1 MHASDPRPSPPPSGS
16 VLRRV
21 ERWRGDARR
30 LLDDHVAE
38 EVPVAFVYNDEPFA
52 VMMATPAD
60 LPDFAIGFALSEGI
74 VERREDAAI
83 ERIEELIEGVEIRLR
98 IPAARAQALAL
109 RRRSMSGR
117 SGCGVCGSE
126 LLEAA
131 LRYPPPVAS
140 DVRVSAGALRRA
152 LADLRSAQRITALT
166 GAAHAAGWAAL
177 DGRLQLVREDVG
189 RHNALDKLIGAMAAA
204 GHGPGEGFLVVTS
217 RASYEM
223 AMKAASAGIS
233 FMAAISAPTALA
245 ISLAAQA
252 RLTLVGFA
260 RDDGQAVYT
269 HPHRL
274 VAITDDPGADPG
286 AGGATHSDT
295 RAGLPSP

>member
-1 MHASDPRPSPPPSGS
+1 MPLPASPPPARPSAS
-16 VLRRV
+16 VLRPV
-21 ERWRGDARR
+21 ERWRDGNRR
-30 LLDDHVAE
+30 LINDHVAE

-60 LPDFAIGFALSEGI
+60 LEDFAMGFALSEGI
-74 VERREDAAI
+74 VDHADDLAI
-83 ERIEELIEGVEIRLR
+83 ERPEEFIEGIEIRLR
-98 IPAARAQALAL
+98 IPPARAEALAL

-131 LRYPPPVAS
+131 LRYPPPVSS
-140 DVRVSAGALRRA
+140 DVRVTAAALRRA
-152 LADLRSAQRITALT
+152 LGELRAAQEITTLT

-177 DGRLQLVREDVG
+177 DGRLLLAREDVG
-189 RHNALDKLIGAMAAA
+189 RHNALDKLIGAMHGA
-204 GHGPGEGFLVVTS
+204 GHGPGDGFLVVTS

-223 AMKAASAGIS
+223 AMKAASVGIS

-245 ISLAAQA
+245 ISLAEQA
-252 RLTLVGFA
+252 NLTLVGFA

-269 HPHRL
+269 HGHRFEARDPL
-274 VAITDDPGADPG
+274 DEVAGKLPADG
-286 AGGATHSDT
+286 SAS
-295 RAGLPSP
+295 R